1 MITTLIGQLWAIP
14 KVKVFTIVGVV
25 AIVICSFVGVRWYS
39 NKQWAKGE
47 QAGRQN
53 VAEWLIKEKQA
64 EWDTRERQIENS
76 KAIIEEQMRA
86 LNRVTA
92 EVVSARLTLRDQYA
106 ALAATA
112 NAERSAD
119 ERVIASVPDSE
130 LRAAIRAISR
140 ELAGE

>member
-1 MITTLIGQLWAIP
+1 MYNAKCTRLRKIKA
-14 KVKVFTIVGVV
+14 IVGNRQTAV
-25 AIVICSFVGVRWYS
+25 AARYKSNGICGYSVTDQDYSIDTVGHGTCVAGVIG
-39 NKQWAKGE
+39 
-47 QAGRQN
+47 
-53 VAEWLIKEKQA
+53 
-64 EWDTRERQIENS
+64 
-76 KAIIEEQMRA
+76 AIGDNGIGI
-86 LNRVTA
+86 TA

-119 ERVIASVPDSE
+119 ERVVASVPDSE

>member
-1 MITTLIGQLWAIP
+1 MITTLIGRLWAIP
-14 KVKVFTIVGVV
+14 KVKAFTIVGVA
-25 AIVICSFVGVRWYS
+25 AIVIGSFVGVRWFS

-47 QAGRQN
+47 LAGRQN
-53 VAEWLIKEKQA
+53 VAEQILREKEK
-64 EWDTRERQIENS
+64 EWTEREQQIENS
-76 KAIIEEQMRA
+76 KAMIEEQMRA